1 MGLLIRL
8 YIEKSL
14 NLGGIKMA
22 TIKKTLTIAG
32 SDSSGGAGI
41 QADLKT
47 FAEYGTYGLSALTA
61 IATMDPDNDWSH
73 GVTTIDIP
81 VIEAQ
86 LKTIFA
92 SDDKIAAMKTGM
104 LPSVEIIN
112 VVAKAIKDNQ
122 LENVVIDP
130 VMVCKGEDDVLN
142 PENADALRDIL
153 TPLATVVTPNL
164 FEAGKL
170 SGLGKITTLDDMK
183 KAAVKIHELGA
194 KNVVIKGGKAF
205 TSDKATDLFYDGST
219 FTILESDKIIPAY
232 NHGAGC
238 TFAAAITAG
247 LAKGL
252 SVEEAIMKAKDF
264 VTVAIS
270 SGFKYNQYIG
280 SVFHSG
286 YRLSKQDE
294 I

>member
-1 MGLLIRL
+1 MTDVKR
-8 YIEKSL
+8 
-14 NLGGIKMA
+14 
-22 TIKKTLTIAG
+22 TLTIAG

-61 IATMDPDNDWSH
+61 IATMDPDNNWSH

-92 SDDKIAAMKTGM
+92 SDQKIAAMKTGM
-104 LPSVEIIN
+104 LPNVDIIN
-112 VVAKAIKDNQ
+112 VVAKAIKDNH
-122 LENVVIDP
+122 LENIVIDP
-130 VMVCKGEDDVLN
+130 VMVCKGEDEVLN
-142 PENADALRDIL
+142 PENADALRDVL

-164 FEAGKL
+164 FEAGEL
-170 SGLGKITTLDDMK
+170 SGLGKLTTLEDMK
-183 KAAVKIHELGA
+183 KAAIKIHELGA
-194 KNVVIKGGKAF
+194 KNVVIKGGKALAG
-205 TSDKATDLFYDGST
+205 DKAIDLFYDGSK
-219 FTILESDKIIPAY
+219 FTVLESEKISPAY

-247 LAKGL
+247 LAQGL
-252 SVEEAIMKAKDF
+252 SVEEAILKAKDF
-264 VTVAIS
+264 VTEAIR

-286 YRLSKQDE
+286 YRLSKSDNL
-294 I
+294 

>member
-1 MGLLIRL
+1 MAD
-8 YIEKSL
+8 
-14 NLGGIKMA
+14 IKR
-22 TIKKTLTIAG
+22 TLTIAG

-61 IATMDPDNDWSH
+61 IATMDPDNNWSH

-92 SDDKIAAMKTGM
+92 SDEKIAAVKTGM
-104 LPSVEIIN
+104 LPNVEIIT

-122 LENVVIDP
+122 LENIVIDP
-130 VMVCKGEDDVLN
+130 VMVCKGEDEVLN
-142 PENADALRDIL
+142 PENANALRDIL

-164 FEAGKL
+164 FEAGVL
-170 SGLGKITTLDDMK
+170 SGLGKLTTLEDMK
-183 KAAVKIHELGA
+183 KAAIKIHELGA
-194 KNVVIKGGKAF
+194 KNIVIKGGKALAG
-205 TSDKATDLFYDGST
+205 DKAIDLFYDGST
-219 FTILESDKIIPAY
+219 FNVLKSEKIAPAY

-247 LAKGL
+247 LAQGL
-252 SVEEAIMKAKDF
+252 SVEESIIKAKDF
-264 VTVAIS
+264 VTEAIR
-270 SGFKYNQYIG
+270 SGFKYNQYVG
-280 SVFHSG
+280 SVYHSG
-286 YRLSKQDE
+286 YRLSKQE
-294 I
+294 TI

>member
-1 MGLLIRL
+1 MID
-8 YIEKSL
+8 
-14 NLGGIKMA
+14 IKR
-22 TIKKTLTIAG
+22 TLTIAG

-47 FAEYGTYGLSALTA
+47 FSEYGTYGLSALTA
-61 IATMDPDNDWSH
+61 IATMDPDNNWSH

-92 SDDKIAAMKTGM
+92 SDHKIAAMKTGM

-112 VVAKAIKDNQ
+112 VVAKAIKDNH
-122 LENVVIDP
+122 LENIVIDP
-130 VMVCKGEDDVLN
+130 VMICKGDDEVLN
-142 PENADALRDIL
+142 PENANALRDVL

-170 SGLGKITTLDDMK
+170 SGLGILTTLEDMK
-183 KAAVKIHELGA
+183 KAAVKIHGLGA
-194 KNVVIKGGKAF
+194 KNVVIKGGKALAG
-205 TSDKATDLFYDGST
+205 DKAIDLFYDGST
-219 FTILESDKIIPAY
+219 FTVLESEKMIPAY

-247 LAKGL
+247 LAQGL
-252 SVEEAIMKAKDF
+252 SVEESILKAKDF
-264 VTVAIS
+264 VTEAIRN
-270 SGFKYNQYIG
+270 GFQYNQYIG

-286 YRLSKQDE
+286 YRLSKQE
-294 I
+294 TI

>member
-1 MGLLIRL
+1 MAD
-8 YIEKSL
+8 
-14 NLGGIKMA
+14 IKR
-22 TIKKTLTIAG
+22 TLTIAG

-61 IATMDPDNDWSH
+61 IATMDPDNNWSH

-92 SDDKIAAMKTGM
+92 SDEKIAAMKTGM
-104 LPSVEIIN
+104 LPNVDIIN
-112 VVAKAIKDNQ
+112 VVAKTIKDNN
-122 LENVVIDP
+122 LENIVIDP
-130 VMVCKGEDDVLN
+130 VMVCKGEDEVLN
-142 PENADALRDIL
+142 PENANALRDVL

-164 FEAGKL
+164 FEAGVL
-170 SGLGKITTLDDMK
+170 SGLGKLTTLEDMK
-183 KAAVKIHELGA
+183 KAAVKIHKLGA
-194 KNVVIKGGKAF
+194 KNVVIKGGKALAGE
-205 TSDKATDLFYDGST
+205 KAIDLFYDGST
-219 FTILESDKIIPAY
+219 FKVLESEKITPAY

-247 LAKGL
+247 LAQGL
-252 SVEEAIMKAKDF
+252 SVEEAILKAKDF
-264 VTVAIS
+264 VTEAIR

-286 YRLSKQDE
+286 YRLSKQDK

>member
-1 MGLLIRL
+1 MVD
-8 YIEKSL
+8 
-14 NLGGIKMA
+14 
-22 TIKKTLTIAG
+22 IKKTLTIAG

-61 IATMDPDNDWSH
+61 IATMDPDNNWSH
-73 GVTTIDIP
+73 GVTTIDVP

-104 LPSVEIIN
+104 LPNVDIIN

-122 LENVVIDP
+122 LENIVIDP
-130 VMVCKGEDDVLN
+130 VMVCKGEDEVLN
-142 PENADALRDIL
+142 PENADALRDVL

-164 FEAGKL
+164 FEAGSL
-170 SGLGKITTLDDMK
+170 SGLGKLTTLDDMK

-194 KNVVIKGGKAF
+194 KNVVIKGGKALAG
-205 TSDKATDLFYDGST
+205 DKAIDLFYDGTT
-219 FTILESDKIIPAY
+219 FKVLESEKIVPAY

-247 LAKGL
+247 LAQGL
-252 SVEEAIMKAKDF
+252 SVEESIFKAKDF
-264 VTVAIS
+264 VTEAIR
-270 SGFKYNQYIG
+270 SGFKYNQYVG

-286 YRLSKQDE
+286 YRLSKQNS

>member
-1 MGLLIRL
+1 MAD
-8 YIEKSL
+8 
-14 NLGGIKMA
+14 IKR
-22 TIKKTLTIAG
+22 TLTIAG

-61 IATMDPDNDWSH
+61 IATMDPDNNWSH

-92 SDDKIAAMKTGM
+92 SDEKIAAVKTGM
-104 LPSVEIIN
+104 LPNVEIIT

-122 LENVVIDP
+122 LENIVIDP
-130 VMVCKGEDDVLN
+130 VMVCKGEDEVLN
-142 PENADALRDIL
+142 PENANALRDIL

-164 FEAGKL
+164 FEAGVL
-170 SGLGKITTLDDMK
+170 SGLGKLTTLEDMK
-183 KAAVKIHELGA
+183 KAAIKIHELGA
-194 KNVVIKGGKAF
+194 KNIVIKGGKALAG
-205 TSDKATDLFYDGST
+205 DKAIDLFYDGST
-219 FTILESDKIIPAY
+219 FNVLKSEKIAPAY

-247 LAKGL
+247 LAQGL
-252 SVEEAIMKAKDF
+252 SVEESIIK
-264 VTVAIS
+264 
-270 SGFKYNQYIG
+270 
-280 SVFHSG
+280 
-286 YRLSKQDE
+286 SKRFCNRSYS
-294 I
+294 